1 MKPKSRTR
9 YEIGLRAETLCRI
22 ALRLKGWRII
32 AKRYRAPMGETDI
45 IACRGKTLALIE
57 VKARK
62 TAREAIEAV
71 LPRQQARIS
80 RAASDFLTRNP
91 RFGNHNVRF
100 DVMLVAKGWPH
111 IWPKHIPDAWRPDS
125 C

>member
-1 MKPKSRTR
+1 MFKTKTR
-9 YEIGLRAETLCRI
+9 YETGLRAEALCRF
-22 ALRLKGWRII
+22 ALRLKGWRIV

-45 IACRGKTLALIE
+45 IACRGKILALIE

-62 TAREAIEAV
+62 TAEEAIEAI

-80 RAASDFLTRNP
+80 RAANDFLARNP

-100 DVMLVAKGWPH
+100 DVMLVAKGWP
-111 IWPKHIPDAWRPDS
+111 KHIPDAWRSDI
-125 C
+125 